1 MRSGH
6 RTVTMEPPARFDT
19 KAVANG
25 LEAPT
30 GDVVPPV
37 HLSSTYRLPGI
48 DPELSLE
55 DVDPD
60 QGEWL
65 YSRLSNP
72 TRHGLERQLAT
83 LERGERAFAFSS
95 GTAAIAT
102 AIMAVVEPGDH
113 VVAFDDL
120 YAGTKRM
127 LDRLFE
133 GQLGVDVD
141 YVDATDPDNVAA
153 AVRPSTTLVWMETP
167 TNPLMHLC
175 DIGAIADIAADAGA
189 RFGVDNTFASP
200 YFQRPLGL
208 GADMVVHSTTKYLN
222 GHSDG
227 IGGAVVVDDEGL
239 AESVGFLQQV
249 ALGNALAPFDSYLL
263 ARGLKTLPLR
273 MRQHE
278 ANARELAAYL
288 EAHDGVRAVHYPG
301 LESHPQHE
309 LAREQ
314 MLGYGGILSFE
325 IDGDVDDAA
334 RFFAA
339 LETMTL
345 AVSLGGVETLVEHPA
360 TMTHEPL
367 GPERRAAL
375 GITDSLV
382 RVSVGV
388 EDVADLIAD
397 VERGLCAVEEAE
409 PIPTGD

>member
-1 MRSGH
+1 
-6 RTVTMEPPARFDT
+6 MEPPARFDT
-19 KAVANG
+19 QAVANG
-25 LEAPT
+25 AEAPT

-83 LERGERAFAFSS
+83 LERGEHAFAFSS

-102 AIMAVVEPGDH
+102 AILAAVEPGDH

-127 LDRLFE
+127 LDRLFD
-133 GQLGVDVD
+133 GQLGVSVE
-141 YVDATDPDNVAA
+141 YVDATDPDRVADA
-153 AVRPSTTLVWMETP
+153 MRPSTSLVWMETP
-167 TNPLMHLC
+167 TNPLMRLC
-175 DIGAIADIAADAGA
+175 DIRAIAELAADAGA
-189 RFGVDNTFASP
+189 TFGVDNTFASP

-208 GADMVVHSTTKYLN
+208 GADLVAHSTTKYLN

-227 IGGAVVVDDEGL
+227 IGGAVIVDDDSL
-239 AESVGFLQQV
+239 AESIGFLQQV

-288 EAHDGVRAVHYPG
+288 EAHELVSAVHYPG

-309 LAREQ
+309 LARDQ

-325 IDGDVDDAA
+325 IDGDIDDAA
-334 RFFAA
+334 RFFAG

-367 GPERRAAL
+367 GPERRAEL
-375 GITDSLV
+375 GITDTLV

-397 VERGLCAVEEAE
+397 VERGFRAIETAE
-409 PIPTGD
+409 PVPTGDAG